1 MCLAAVGARSPAT
14 VRSAGKVAA
23 TEMESARVSTC
34 SPDDKTAAPTPAEF
48 QRSSLRGRRHD
59 FNVLMILRGLVL
71 LSIDVSSFFAPLI
84 PQFPIRD
91 R

>member
-1 MCLAAVGARSPAT
+1 VPAKLLQLKWNRQAASTRSH
-14 VRSAGKVAA
+14 
-23 TEMESARVSTC
+23 
-34 SPDDKTAAPTPAEF
+34 DDKTAAPTPAEF

-59 FNVLMILRGLVL
+59 FYVRMIIRGLVL
-71 LSIDVSSFFAPLI
+71 LGIGVNSFFAPLV